1 MNPPREPGLIRRG
14 VLWLL
19 MLGPFFFLSYGLAN
33 NYTAGR
39 DDIGSLVFGWEQ
51 HMPLWPWTIIPYWSI
66 DLLYG
71 LSFLLPRTRQEM
83 DRHALA
89 LLTAQ
94 LISVG
99 CFLLWPLR
107 FTFERPGLD
116 GVFGWLFD
124 VLMGFDKP
132 YNQAPS
138 LHIAL
143 LVIIWTMFARHIHR
157 QPWRWVMHGWM
168 GLIGISVLT
177 TWQHHFIDLPAGALA
192 GFVCVWLWPREGLL
206 PLQGARLAHAAKR
219 WRLAAWYGL
228 GACLCAVLAG
238 KLGGAWLWLA
248 WPAVSLFMVAL
259 NYGVLGAGGFQ
270 KGSDGRL
277 SNAACWLLAP
287 YLVAA
292 WINSRFWTWRHPQP
306 DEVCD
311 GVFLGRI
318 PGRSEGAPFAGIVD
332 LCAELPFLA
341 CTTAIAGK
349 PAPTGIA
356 TGSKACAGPAGAGLP
371 TPTGIATGAKV
382 YAAPAAEGLPAP
394 TEIATG
400 AKVRAAPAGEG
411 LPAAKGMA
419 TASKVCAV
427 PVGAGLP
434 AMRPAQSAYRSL
446 PTLDLIAADA
456 KLLQQAADAIEHLR
470 TQGPLLVCC
479 ALGYSRSASAVAA
492 WLLLSGRCSDAA
504 QAEALIRQARPG
516 IVLHPAHHQV
526 LQQLGAHG

>member
-19 MLGPFFFLSYGLAN
+19 MLGPFFFLSYGLVN

-107 FTFERPGLD
+107 FTFERPALD

-143 LVIIWTMFARHIHR
+143 LVIIWTMFARHVHR

-168 GLIGISVLT
+168 TLIGISVLT

-206 PLQGARLAHAAKR
+206 PLQTARLARVAKR

-228 GACLCAVLAG
+228 GACLCAVLAA

-248 WPAVSLFMVAL
+248 WPAVSLCMVAL

-318 PGRSEGAPFAGIVD
+318 PGRGERAPFAAIVD
-332 LCAELPFLA
+332 LCAELPFIA
-341 CTTAIAGK
+341 RTTAIAGK
-349 PAPTGIA
+349 PAPTG
-356 TGSKACAGPAGAGLP
+356 S
-371 TPTGIATGAKV
+371 
-382 YAAPAAEGLPAP
+382 
-394 TEIATG
+394 
-400 AKVRAAPAGEG
+400 KVR
-411 LPAAKGMA
+411 
-419 TASKVCAV
+419 AV

-516 IVLHPAHHQV
+516 IVLHPAHRQV
-526 LQQLGAHG
+526 LKQLGAHP